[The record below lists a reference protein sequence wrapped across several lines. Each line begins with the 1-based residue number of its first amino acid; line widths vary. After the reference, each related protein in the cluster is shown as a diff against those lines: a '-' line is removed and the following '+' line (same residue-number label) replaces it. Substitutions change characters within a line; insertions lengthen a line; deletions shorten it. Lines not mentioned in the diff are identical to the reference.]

1 MPQFNSSKSSGGKL
15 LIRGGC
21 LITPSQE
28 RFAEVELSDG
38 LVRQVGSN
46 RLACEAGTQILEADG
61 CFVTPGLIDLQV
73 NGGPECDL
81 WASPSD
87 ENLSALCRAM
97 AGSGITGFLPTLIT
111 DDTEH
116 LKVNMGR
123 LKAHSLTSQ
132 RSLLSSVANGSNPQQ
147 SDSGRDSARM
157 LGIHLEGPFLSPERP
172 GVHPPQWI
180 KPLERSSAAAL
191 VDDSVS
197 LITLAP
203 ETDRSG
209 EAVRYLLD
217 RGICVALGHSNAT
230 FEEAKAAFD
239 LGVRLM
245 THTFNALPPLKHR
258 GAGAVGAAFLD
269 PRVYCCV
276 IADGLHV
283 DPAIVELIV
292 KVKGPDRTILVTD
305 RAAVGTSQGGLVG
318 SSLMLDQA
326 VRNVVEWGIASFADA
341 VKMACWN
348 PASVL
353 GVSQSVGEL
362 SAGKLADLVIW
373 DAQTLKVKKVI
384 IGGRILDAHL

>member
-1 MPQFNSSKSSGGKL
+1 MPQFNSSKSSGGSL
-15 LIRGGC
+15 LIKGGC
-21 LITPSQE
+21 LITPKEE
-28 RFAEVELSDG
+28 RFADVELSDG
-38 LVRQVGSN
+38 LVRQTGSK
-46 RLACEAGTQILEADG
+46 RLVHDPGAQIVEAEG

-87 ENLSALCRAM
+87 ESLSALCLAM
-97 AGSGITGFLPTLIT
+97 AGSGVTGFLPTLIT
-111 DDTEH
+111 DDIDH
-116 LKVNMGR
+116 LKVNMGK
-123 LKAHSLTSQ
+123 LKAHSVASQ
-132 RSLLSSVANGSNPQQ
+132 RLLLSSVANGSNPEQT
-147 SDSGRDSARM
+147 DSRRDSARM
-157 LGIHLEGPFLSPERP
+157 LGVHLEGPFLSPERP
-172 GVHPPQWI
+172 GVHPAQWI
-180 KPLERSSAAAL
+180 KPLERCSAAAL
-191 VDDSVS
+191 VDDSVA

-209 EAVRYLLD
+209 QAVRYLLE

-230 FEEAKAAFD
+230 FEEAKSAFD

-292 KVKGPDRTILVTD
+292 KVKGPDKTILVTD

-318 SSLMLDQA
+318 SSLTLDQA

-348 PASVL
+348 PAAAL
-353 GVSQSVGEL
+353 GITQSVGHL

-373 DAQTLKVKKVI
+373 DAETLKVKAVV
-384 IGGRILDAHL
+384 IGGGVIESRS